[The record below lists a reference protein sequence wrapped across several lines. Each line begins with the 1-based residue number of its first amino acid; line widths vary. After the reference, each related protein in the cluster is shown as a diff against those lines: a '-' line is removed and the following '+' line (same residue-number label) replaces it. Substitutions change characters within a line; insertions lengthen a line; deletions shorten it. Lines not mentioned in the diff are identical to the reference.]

1 MKGYIYHII
10 NKVNNKRYIGQTINF
25 QNRKITH
32 LRNLRTNKHHSSK
45 LQRAWNKYGENNFEF
60 YVKEI
65 EIEKIEDLY
74 FLEIEEIKKYDS
86 YFNGYNM
93 TIGGEGSVRKNFS
106 FDDYCLIKTG
116 NSTFEGMCNKTSK
129 YFDVD
134 ATVVTDIVNNKTYLD
149 YLEQYNNLS
158 EQEIQQFKETFIRI
172 FDIDINNPPKILN
185 KQKVDYKILRDSL
198 CIMNKYKDIGKTLEE
213 HLGYSRGTM
222 SALLRK
228 TRYKQAWELYEK
240 LTEEEKIKIA
250 EDKYKE
256 WNLEETFL
264 KRQLK
269 QGGCSKAY
277 LLSKEDYYYAFY
289 LQEQGKTYTEVA
301 NILGIKPATV
311 KDWFNGRSRKKEKK
325 EYLSLSTEQLE
336 VLKSRNEA
344 GTLNDIP
351 TIA

>member
-10 NKVNNKRYIGQTINF
+10 NKINNKRYVGQTINF
-25 QNRKITH
+25 QNRKATH
-32 LRNLRTNKHHSSK
+32 LRNLKSNQHHSSK
-45 LQRAWNKYGENNFEF
+45 LQRAWNKYGEDNFKF
-60 YVKEI
+60 LVKEV

-106 FDDYCLIKTG
+106 FDDYCLIRSG
-116 NSTFEGMCNKTSK
+116 NLTFEGMCNKTSK
-129 YFDVD
+129 HFGVD
-134 ATVVTDIVNNKTYLD
+134 TTVITDIVNNKTYLD

-158 EQEIQQFKETFIRI
+158 EQELNQFKEAFIRI
-172 FDIDINNPPKILN
+172 FDIDINNPPRILN
-185 KQKVDYKILRDSL
+185 KQKVSYEVLRDSL
-198 CIMNKYKDIGKTLEE
+198 CVMKKYNNLGKTLEE
-213 HLGYSRGTM
+213 YFGYSKGTM

-228 TRYKQAWELYEK
+228 TKYKKAWELYES
-240 LTEEEKIKIA
+240 LSEEERDKIA
-250 EDKYKE
+250 EEKYRE
-256 WNLEETFL
+256 WKIEEKFL

-269 QGGCSKAY
+269 QGGCPKAY

-289 LQEQGKTYTEVA
+289 LQDQGKSYTEVA
-301 NILGIKPATV
+301 NLLGIKPATV
-311 KDWFNGRSRKKEKK
+311 KDWFNGRSRKKEKE
-325 EYLSLSTEQLE
+325 EYLLLSTEQLE